1 MSVTAKLLKVQAAL
15 PQDIDCAIITF
26 GISQRYITGFD
37 FQDGYVLVGH
47 DWCVL
52 LTDSRYIEAANE
64 HAAKSGL
71 DITVDTMK
79 GSFAAIL
86 DGYFTEHGV
95 KTVGFEETRLSV
107 ERHDWLEKEIGQRRL
122 VPLGG
127 AVEEC
132 RIRKDRDEMDAMI
145 CAQRIAESALEHIYG
160 WITPEKTEKEVA
172 LELEFYMRSHG
183 AERSA
188 FDVIAVSGSA
198 SSRPHGVPRDVKHEK
213 GFLTMDFGAVYDGYL
228 SDMTRTICLGRATD
242 EMKKVYN
249 TVLEAQLA
257 AIDAIKI
264 GADMGEID
272 AVARKVIGDA
282 GYGEYF
288 GHGLGLGVGME
299 IHEAPGLSGR
309 YRGKQLE
316 AGHVITCEPGIYLEG
331 RFGVRIEDMG
341 AAADNGYEDFTL
353 AKKELIEIF

>member
-1 MSVTAKLLKVQAAL
+1 MSVTAKLSKVQSAL
-15 PQDIDCAIITF
+15 PEEIDCAVITF

-47 DWCVL
+47 DWCAL

-64 HAAKSGL
+64 HVRNSGL
-71 DITVDTMK
+71 DMTVETMK

-86 DGYFTEHGV
+86 DGHFSAHGV
-95 KTVGFEETRLSV
+95 KKVGFEETRLSV
-107 ERHDWLEKEIGQRRL
+107 STRDWLAKEIGDREL
-122 VPLGG
+122 VPLCGI
-127 AVEEC
+127 VENC
-132 RIRKDRDEMDAMI
+132 RIIKDRDEIDAMI
-145 CAQRIAESALEHIYG
+145 KAQRIAEAALDHVCG
-160 WITPEKTEKEVA
+160 WLTPEKTEKEVA

-198 SSRPHGVPRDVKHEK
+198 SSRPHGVPRDVKLEK
-213 GFLTMDFGAVYDGYL
+213 GFLTMDFGAVYDGYM
-228 SDMTRTICLGRATD
+228 SDMTRTVCLGKATD
-242 EMKKVYN
+242 EMKTVYN

-272 AVARKVIGDA
+272 GIARKVIGDA

-288 GHGLGLGVGME
+288 GHGLGHGVGME

-309 YRGKQLE
+309 YRGKPLE
-316 AGHVITCEPGIYLEG
+316 AGHVVTCEPGIYLEG

-341 AAADNGYEDFTL
+341 AASENGYEDFTL
-353 AKKELIEIF
+353 AGKELIELF